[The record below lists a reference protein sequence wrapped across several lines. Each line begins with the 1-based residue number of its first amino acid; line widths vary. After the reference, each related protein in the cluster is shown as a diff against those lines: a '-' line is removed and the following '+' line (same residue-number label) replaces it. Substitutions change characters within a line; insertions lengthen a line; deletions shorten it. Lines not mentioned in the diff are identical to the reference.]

1 MGLAPVAWRI
11 FEGQLRHAPGDPAW
25 PNRDR
30 FVLSAGHAS
39 ALLYALLHL
48 TGYDLP
54 LEALKQFRQW
64 GSITPGHPE
73 LGVTAGVEVTTGPLG
88 QGLADAVGMYATLLN
103 DPGRINRDLDLAL
116 AVTADQ
122 VQTAA
127 KLFAKENRIVLWY
140 VPEGQS

>member
-1 MGLAPVAWRI
+1 MRQIEQPCAEVSCRVEGSRERGPRFAGRREVPPAELERAKALTESEELLARS
-11 FEGQLRHAPGDPAW
+11 DP
-25 PNRDR
+25 
-30 FVLSAGHAS
+30 
-39 ALLYALLHL
+39 
-48 TGYDLP
+48 
-54 LEALKQFRQW
+54 E
-64 GSITPGHPE
+64 E
-73 LGVTAGVEVTTGPLG
+73 
-88 QGLADAVGMYATLLN
+88 LADVVGMYATLLN